1 MPRPFA
7 SSGSITSRASR
18 LSSSSSP
25 LYGPPG
31 MPYFASESSILSS
44 SSRMRSGDMSASPAA
59 QALAASNVPRSASK
73 PSSEAKRAMR
83 IMRRASSPIMT
94 AGSFEVALSSLFLRS
109 CMPPVGSVILPVS
122 MFLYMAFTV
131 KSRRKASSFMSPE

>member
-1 MPRPFA
+1 
-7 SSGSITSRASR
+7 
-18 LSSSSSP
+18 
-25 LYGPPG
+25 

-44 SSRMRSGDMSASPAA
+44 SCRMRSGDMSARPGAA
-59 QALAASNVPRSASK
+59 AFAASKVPLSASK

-122 MFLYMAFTV
+122 IFLYMAFTV
-131 KSRRKASSFMSPE
+131 KSRRKASSFMSSE

>member
-1 MPRPFA
+1 
-7 SSGSITSRASR
+7 
-18 LSSSSSP
+18 
-25 LYGPPG
+25 

-59 QALAASNVPRSASK
+59 QALAASNVPRSTSK

-83 IMRRASSPIMT
+83 IMRRASSPIIT

>member
-1 MPRPFA
+1 MAP
-7 SSGSITSRASR
+7 
-18 LSSSSSP
+18 SSSSISRP

-44 SSRMRSGDMSASPAA
+44 SSRMRSGDMSARPGAA
-59 QALAASNVPRSASK
+59 AFAASKVPLSASK